1 MKNLLLVLIACL
13 LIASVVYAEE
23 KHHEDPTRIVTKAGF
38 GYNGT
43 ATVSGSIGLDDARM
57 LSGRVND
64 EGEWRIGGSWLFDL
78 GIVNFNFSKTDYDYG
93 SYRNNYSIG
102 TYVPLTYFDFQ
113 PGGWLLFPMAGYSY
127 NHGKQATS
135 DTDSSDEFVLIRSA
149 SHGGYGGMF
158 GVRPLGHSDW
168 SLMAFGG
175 ASVGSD
181 SYFSY
186 WYGAGVSYKFSAQA
200 SMNTFGYLSEDD
212 FGQVNKLGVS
222 FSYQF

>member
-1 MKNLLLVLIACL
+1 MKNLLLICIVAL
-13 LIASVVYAEE
+13 LVVSGVYAEE
-23 KHHEDPTRIVTKAGF
+23 KHHEDPTRIVTKMGL

-43 ATVSGSIGLDDARM
+43 ATLSGSVGLDDARM
-57 LSGRVND
+57 LSGRVNE

-102 TYVPLTYFDFQ
+102 TYVPLTYFDIQ
-113 PGGWLLFPMAGYSY
+113 PAGWLLFPMAGYSY
-127 NHGKQATS
+127 NHGKQAIPEE
-135 DTDSSDEFVLIRSA
+135 DSSDEYILMRST

-158 GVRPLGHSDW
+158 GVRPIGTTDW
-168 SLMAFGG
+168 SLMGFAG

-186 WYGAGVSYKFSAQA
+186 WYGAGISYKINDNA

-212 FGQVNKLGVS
+212 FGSVNKIGVS
-222 FSYQF
+222 FTYQF